1 MNYVRQKDKGLQ
13 EKTRINLLMAPVR
26 ALRHRLFGPSRPL
39 VTVLPLSGV
48 IGAAERYRSGLSY
61 EALENSIDAAFA
73 PENLAAVALV
83 INSPGG
89 SPVQSGLIF
98 NHIRRLADKREV
110 PVYAFAQ
117 DVAASGGYMLM
128 LAGDKLY
135 AHEASMIGSIG
146 VVGGGFGF
154 VEALAK
160 LGLERRVY
168 TQGENKVRLD
178 PFQPEKPEDRA
189 WLDGIQKDIHAYF
202 KELVRN
208 RRGDK
213 LKGRRGDLFSGDVW
227 LAAAALKHGLI
238 DGIGDMPTILQADF
252 GSKVKIKPV
261 KRKKS
266 FLSNLTGSAIGQQG
280 PDAWLSAVEQR
291 LIWQRWGL

>member
-1 MNYVRQKDKGLQ
+1 MTAKPKSLRNRVFAFLKTVRRQVFG
-13 EKTRINLLMAPVR
+13 APRPVISI
-26 ALRHRLFGPSRPL
+26 LRLE
-39 VTVLPLSGV
+39 GV
-48 IGAAERYRSGLSY
+48 IGSADRFQSGLNHDSL
-61 EALENSIDAAFA
+61 AKQIDAAFA
-73 PENLAAVALV
+73 SDAAKAVALV

-89 SPVQSGLIF
+89 SPVQSGLIYA
-98 NHIRRLADKREV
+98 HIRRLAEEKDL
-110 PVYAFAQ
+110 PVYTFAE

-135 AHEASMIGSIG
+135 GHDTSLIGSIG

-160 LGLERRVY
+160 LGLEGRVY

-178 PFQPEKPEDRA
+178 PFLPEKVEDKD
-189 WLDGIQKDIHAYF
+189 WLDSIQKDIHSYF
-202 KELVRN
+202 KDLVRQ

-227 LAAAALKHGLI
+227 LSPAAVKNGLI
-238 DGIGDMPTILQADF
+238 DGIGDMQTVMREEF
-252 GSKVKIKPV
+252 GEDVRFKQIEK
-261 KRKKS
+261 KRS
-266 FLSNLTGSAIGQQG
+266 FLSMILSSQTRHDSPQ
-280 PDAWLSAVEQR
+280 AWLSAIEQR